1 MLRVILIFIFILIL
15 AIVAEHWLRKKY
27 KIDKRKWIIYKGVNT
42 FQRWI
47 EGLLFVAFLIA
58 IMFVDNAPLVLIAF
72 ILILT
77 SFRAVM
83 EWKFE
88 RSKKEYI
95 ITTFSIFIF
104 LLTLGICFYIDI
116 IQLNGLWE
124 E

>member
-1 MLRVILIFIFILIL
+1 MILIFIFILIL